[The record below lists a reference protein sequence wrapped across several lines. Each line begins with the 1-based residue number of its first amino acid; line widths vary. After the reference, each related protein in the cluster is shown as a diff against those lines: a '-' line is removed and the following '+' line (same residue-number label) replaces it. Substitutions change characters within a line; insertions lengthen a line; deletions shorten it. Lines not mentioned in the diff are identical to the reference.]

1 MIMNLEMSFEINIIC
16 IICIIISS
24 INIYMYRYNCIIQN
38 ENNLNLLKIIYW
50 DEQIQNEQ
58 KKYKDIYDEQIQN
71 EQKKYKDIYDEQIQ
85 NEQKYKDIY
94 DENIKIINNTLNYII
109 DSNNEMMS
117 NTQILLNKP

>member
-1 MIMNLEMSFEINIIC
+1 MMNLEMSFEINIIC

-58 KKYKDIYDEQIQN
+58 KNKDIYDE
-71 EQKKYKDIYDEQIQ
+71 K
-85 NEQKYKDIY
+85 
-94 DENIKIINNTLNYII
+94 IKIINNTLNYII
-109 DSNNEMMS
+109 DSNNEIMS

>member
-1 MIMNLEMSFEINIIC
+1 MMNIEINIEMNIIC

-50 DEQIQNEQ
+50 DEQKQNEQ
-58 KKYKDIYDEQIQN
+58 KNDNVLDDKT
-71 EQKKYKDIYDEQIQ
+71 
-85 NEQKYKDIY
+85 
-94 DENIKIINNTLNYII
+94 KIINNTLNALNYII

-117 NTQILLNKP
+117 KTQILLDKN

>member
-1 MIMNLEMSFEINIIC
+1 MIMNLEMSFDINIIC
-16 IICIIISS
+16 IICILISY

-58 KKYKDIYDEQIQN
+58 KNKVIYDEQIQN
-71 EQKKYKDIYDEQIQ
+71 EQKNKDIYDE
-85 NEQKYKDIY
+85 K
-94 DENIKIINNTLNYII
+94 IKIINNTLNYII